1 MPFEVNAK
9 MDVVEIRKAFP
20 RLQIL
25 GGIDK
30 TRLTLDKEAIEQ
42 ELQAKVTPEMV
53 RHGGYIP
60 HVDHQVPMG
69 ISWENFRYYR
79 QRLAEIWR
87 AANNG

>member
-1 MPFEVNAK
+1 

-30 TRLTLDKEAIEQ
+30 TQLALGKKAIDR
-42 ELQAKVTPEMV
+42 ELKAKVTPEML

-60 HVDHQVPMG
+60 HVDHQVPPDV
-69 ISWENFRYYR
+69 SWEDFKYYR
-79 QRLAEIWR
+79 QRLAALIGTPNH
-87 AANNG
+87 A